1 MNTIKTASF
10 INVGERTNVTGS
22 AKFRKLIK
30 ENRYEEALAVA
41 RQQVENGAQ
50 IIDVN
55 MDEGMLDGVEAMETF
70 LRLIASEPDISRVPV
85 MIDSSKW
92 EVIEAG
98 LKNVQGKAIVN
109 SISLK
114 EGEEPFLNQARKI
127 MRYGAA
133 SVVMA
138 FDEAGQADTADR
150 KFEIC
155 ERSYK
160 LLTEAGFPPE
170 DIIFDPNIFA
180 VATGIEEHNNY
191 AVDFI
196 EATQRIKENL
206 PHAKVSGGVSNI
218 SFSFRGNEP
227 VREAMHSVFLY
238 HAIKAGMDMGIVNAG
253 QLAIYDESDPAL
265 RDPVED
271 VILNRREDA
280 TEKLLDVAESYRGA
294 AGKTQ
299 EKDLSWREEP
309 VEERMRHALVKGIT
323 EYIIED
329 TEEARQ
335 KLGRP
340 LYVIEGP
347 LMDGM
352 NVVGDLFGD
361 GKMFLP
367 QVVKS
372 ARVMKQAVA
381 YLTPFMEKEKE
392 EQGLEQG
399 KPNGKIL
406 MATVKGDVHDIGKNI
421 VGVVLQCNNYEVI
434 DLGVMVPSAK
444 ILAEAKEHDVD
455 IIGVSGLI
463 TPSLDEMR
471 HLAAEMQREGFEV
484 PLLIGGATTSRAHTA
499 VKIAPNYNHGVVYV
513 TDASRAVGVAG
524 SLVSDEKRGSYL
536 ENIANDHEKVRKSYE
551 KGKGGSARI
560 TIEEAREKKFSIEW
574 SNYSPPKPAF
584 TGARALRDVDL
595 KTLVDYFDWTPFFS
609 AWDLYGKYPQIL
621 DDKVVG
627 EPARALFDDAQ
638 KMLTQIIEEKALKAQ
653 GVVGFW
659 PANARG
665 DDIILYEDESRT
677 KELASF
683 CGLRQ
688 QIAKR
693 EGGANYCLSDFIASE
708 ESGVPDYIGG
718 FAVTGGIGE
727 EDFAESFD
735 KRNDTYSAILS
746 KALADRFAEAFAE
759 YLHERVRREFWGY
772 APEEDLS
779 PAALLKEK
787 YRGIRP
793 APGYPAQPDHTE
805 KETLFRLL
813 EPQKNA
819 GISLTESYAMMPGA
833 AVSGL
838 YFSHPQSIYFGVGK
852 IEKDQVED
860 YAARKGMTISEAE
873 RWLSPIL
880 NYDPISKG
888 SVDDAG
894 HEKRDDH
901 KSRAAS

>member
-1 MNTIKTASF
+1 MSSQPRATF
-10 INVGERTNVTGS
+10 INIGERTNVTGS

-30 ENRYEEALAVA
+30 NNDYEAALDVA

-55 MDEGMLDGVEAMETF
+55 MDEGMLDGVEAMRTF
-70 LRLIASEPDISRVPV
+70 LRLIASEPDISRVPI

-92 EVIEAG
+92 EVIEEG

-114 EGEEPFLNQARKI
+114 EGEEPFIAQAKKI

-133 SVVMA
+133 TVVMA

-150 KFEIC
+150 KVEIC
-155 ERSYK
+155 ERSYR
-160 LLTEAGFPPE
+160 LLTGMGFPAE

-180 VATGIEEHNNY
+180 VATGIEEHDNY

-196 EATQRIKENL
+196 EATARIKENL
-206 PHAKVSGGVSNI
+206 PGAKVSGGVSNI

-227 VREAMHSVFLY
+227 VREAMHSVFLF

-253 QLAIYDESDPAL
+253 QLAIYDEIGSNL
-265 RDPVED
+265 REPVED
-271 VILNRREDA
+271 VILNRRQDA
-280 TEKLLDVAESYRGA
+280 TERLLEVAEGYRGG
-294 AGKTQ
+294 AGRTN
-299 EKDLSWREEP
+299 EKDLSWRETP
-309 VEERMRHALVKGIT
+309 VQERLRHALVKGIT

-329 TEEARQ
+329 TEEAREE
-335 KLGRP
+335 LGRP
-340 LYVIEGP
+340 LHVIEGP

-352 NVVGDLFGD
+352 NVVGDLFGS

-381 YLTPFMEKEKE
+381 YLTPFMEKEKA

-434 DLGVMVPSAK
+434 DLGVMVPSAR
-444 ILAEAKEHDVD
+444 ILDEARKHEVD

-471 HLAAEMQREGFEV
+471 HLAADMQREGFTI

-499 VKIAPNYNHGVVYV
+499 VKISPKYEHGVVYV

-524 SLVSDEKRGSYL
+524 DLVSPERRDAYL
-536 ENIANDHEKVRKSYE
+536 QKTADDQERVRKSYGE
-551 KGKGGSARI
+551 GGSKTARVSI
-560 TIEEAREKKFSIEW
+560 GDARQNSFRADFEKHK
-574 SNYSPPKPAF
+574 PVKPAF
-584 TGARALRDVDL
+584 LGVKALSDYSLAD
-595 KTLVDYFDWTPFFS
+595 LVDYIDWTPFFAS
-609 AWDLYGKYPQIL
+609 WELAGRYPQIL

-627 EPARALFDDAQ
+627 EAARSLFEDAQ
-638 KMLTQIIEEKALKAQ
+638 KMLETIVESNPIRAN

-659 PANARG
+659 PANSRG
-665 DDIILYEDESRT
+665 DDVVLYKDEDRT
-677 KELASF
+677 EELTTLHT
-683 CGLRQ
+683 LRQ
-688 QIAKR
+688 QIKKR
-693 EGGANYCLSDFIASE
+693 DGAPNYALSDFVATE
-708 ESGVPDYIGG
+708 ESGIADYVGA
-718 FAVTGGIGE
+718 FAVTTGIGE
-727 EDFAESFD
+727 DEFAASFD
-735 KRNDTYSAILS
+735 SRNDNYSSILS
-746 KALADRFAEAFAE
+746 KALADRLAEAFAE
-759 YLHERVRREFWGY
+759 ALHQKVRTEFWGY
-772 APEEDLS
+772 ASREDLS
-779 PAALLKEK
+779 VDDLIREK
-787 YRGIRP
+787 YKGIRP

-805 KETLFRLL
+805 KETIFSLL
-813 EPQKNA
+813 GAPDKA
-819 GISLTESYAMMPGA
+819 GIVLTESFAMHPGA
-833 AVSGL
+833 SVSGL
-838 YFSHPQSIYFGVGK
+838 YFSHPQSLYFGVGK
-852 IEKDQVED
+852 IEQDQVAD
-860 YAARKGMTISEAE
+860 YANRKGMTLSEAE

-880 NYDPISKG
+880 NYD
-888 SVDDAG
+888 AG
-894 HEKRDDH
+894 
-901 KSRAAS
+901 

>member
-1 MNTIKTASF
+1 MTSEIRARFVNI
-10 INVGERTNVTGS
+10 GERTNVTGS

-30 ENRYEEALAVA
+30 EDRYEDALAVA

-50 IIDVN
+50 VIDVN
-55 MDEGMLDGVEAMETF
+55 MDEGMLDGVEAMTTF

-114 EGEEPFLNQARKI
+114 EGEEAFLAQARKI

-133 SVVMA
+133 TVVMA
-138 FDEAGQADTADR
+138 FDEAGQADIASR
-150 KFEIC
+150 KVEIC
-155 ERSYK
+155 ARSYK
-160 LLTEAGFPPE
+160 LLTGIGFPPE

-180 VATGIEEHNNY
+180 VATGIEEHDNY
-191 AVDFI
+191 ANDFI
-196 EATQRIKENL
+196 EATKTIKQTL

-238 HAIKAGMDMGIVNAG
+238 YAIKAGMDMGIVNAG
-253 QLAIYDESDPAL
+253 QLAIYDEIPPDL

-271 VILNRREDA
+271 VILNRRPDA
-280 TEKLLDVAESYRGA
+280 TERLLEVAERYRGEK
-294 AGKTQ
+294 GKAR
-299 EKDLSWREEP
+299 EEELSWREGT
-309 VEERMRHALVKGIT
+309 VEERLRHALVKGVT
-323 EYIIED
+323 DYIIED
-329 TEEARQ
+329 AEEARQ

-372 ARVMKQAVA
+372 ARVMKQAVG

-399 KPNGKIL
+399 KPAGKIL
-406 MATVKGDVHDIGKNI
+406 LATVKGDVHDIGKNI
-421 VGVVLQCNNYEVI
+421 VGVVLQCNNYEVV

-444 ILAEAKEHDVD
+444 ILSEAKAHDVD

-471 HLAAEMQREGFEV
+471 HLAADMKREGFKT

-499 VKIAPNYNHGVVYV
+499 VKIAPNYDHGVVYV

-524 SLVSDEKRGSYL
+524 SLISDEKRPAYL
-536 ENIANDHEKVRKSYE
+536 AGVANDYEKVRASYD
-551 KGKGGSARI
+551 KRGKASTRLSVEDARANRFAI
-560 TIEEAREKKFSIEW
+560 DW
-574 SNYSPPKPAF
+574 SGYAPPKPSF
-584 TGARALRDVDL
+584 TGVKAFREYDLATLAR
-595 KTLVDYFDWTPFFS
+595 YIDWTPFFS
-609 AWDLYGKYPQIL
+609 AWDLHGRYPQIL
-621 DDKVVG
+621 DDKIVG

-638 KMLTQIIEEKALKAQ
+638 KMLAEIIEQKPLTAH

-665 DDIILYEDESRT
+665 DDIVLFTDESRSE
-677 KELASF
+677 ELAVF
-683 CGLRQ
+683 HGLRQ

-693 EGGANYCLSDFIASE
+693 DGVNYCLSDFVAPE
-708 ESGVPDYIGG
+708 ETGLRDYIGA
-718 FAVTGGIGE
+718 FAVTAGVGE
-727 EDFAESFD
+727 EDYAASFD
-735 KRNDTYSAILS
+735 ARDDNYSSILS

-759 YLHERVRREFWGY
+759 HMHERVRRELWGF
-772 APEEDLS
+772 AGDEDLS
-779 PAALLKEK
+779 PEALIKEE
-787 YRGIRP
+787 YQGIRP

-805 KETLFRLL
+805 KDALFRLL
-813 EPQKNA
+813 DAPVNA
-819 GISLTESYAMMPGA
+819 GMNLTESYAMTPPA
-833 AVSGL
+833 SVSGL
-838 YFSHPQSIYFGVGK
+838 YFSHPQSLYFGVGK

-860 YAARKGMTISEAE
+860 YARRKAMSVEETE

-880 NYDPISKG
+880 DYEP
-888 SVDDAG
+888 
-894 HEKRDDH
+894 
-901 KSRAAS
+901 